1 MTSYDELAFQII
13 SLAGDGRSKITEAMK
28 QARKNNFGK
37 AEDALKEADKLLLK
51 AHELQT
57 QELLKKYADGTLT
70 EPINV
75 VITHAQDYVMT
86 ALSMR
91 DMAEEIVHL
100 YAKLNK

>member
-13 SLAGDGRSKITEAMK
+13 SLAGDGRGKLTEAMK
-28 QARKNNFGK
+28 HARKNNFGK
-37 AEDALKEADKLLLK
+37 AADCLRDADKALLK
-51 AHELQT
+51 AHQFQT

-70 EPINV
+70 EPLNV

-86 ALSMR
+86 ALAMR
-91 DMAEEIVHL
+91 DMVEEIINL

>member
-13 SLAGDGRSKITEAMK
+13 SLAGDGRGKLTEAMK
-28 QARKNNFGK
+28 HARKNNFGK
-37 AEDALKEADKLLLK
+37 AADCLREADKVLLK

-57 QELLKKYADGTLT
+57 QELLKTLT
-70 EPINV
+70 EPLNV

-86 ALSMR
+86 ALAMR
-91 DMAEEIVHL
+91 DMVEEIINL